1 MIDNLVQ
8 IGHNVTMG
16 PGCVIIAQSG
26 IAGSAQLDHHVV
38 LAAQAGIAG
47 HLKIGAG
54 VRIAGQSGVMRDV
67 PAGTE
72 VGGSPAVPMKQWFR
86 QVATLGNLTRGKR
99 SRLKEE

>member
-1 MIDNLVQ
+1 M
-8 IGHNVTMG
+8 
-16 PGCVIIAQSG
+16 
-26 IAGSAQLDHHVV
+26 

-54 VRIAGQSGVMRDV
+54 ARIAGQSGVMRDV

-86 QVATLGNLTRGKR
+86 QVTTLGNLTRGKR